1 MTINRESKTYRR
13 MARLLEVLFLAL
25 AGLYMLYRISKS
37 TTFRLIWPSWFEP
50 GLMHGLALIALL
62 RLLTGKL
69 KRRET
74 LVAVAFALIYGMVYR
89 TDGYSFLPFLGI
101 LTVGFIDI
109 GHRKILR
116 MYLLTA
122 GTLFCVTVLAG
133 YLGVITNY
141 VRIKN
146 GLRSAWGISYP
157 TDFASLG
164 FYLLLALWVA
174 ADRLPDWVMLLICAV
189 FGTVT
194 WFIAHSSTST
204 ICLILLFCA
213 ILYHMYELGID
224 RRHPGMRWTKR
235 GVNLFATLSFPALAL
250 CMFAMMAMYARGMNV
265 GYKLNSLL
273 SNRLKYQ
280 VTAWQTYGLKP
291 FGTPFVLH
299 GDGFSV
305 FPQPNYTFVDSSY
318 PLILLRYGWV
328 LFIALCLSWGWTA
341 RKAIRCGDRRLVL
354 VLGIIAVHSFSEH
367 HFIDVH
373 FNILMA
379 MPLAAYLSQRESA
392 LQNQLSESRAKSDS
406 RATVIAWAGT
416 ILLLLLGACLFGPR
430 LMAWLKTAL
439 EIMGYGHGAH
449 ALRLICVLLGVLFGG
464 CVVLWAMSRVIKAL
478 LTGKSVEARA
488 PVAVLLGCAI
498 AAGGV
503 GLFASGIINRA
514 AVENEAMVEADR
526 QAVEIAVKATTGKVY
541 SGVLPELY
549 TRKIDGLSYAP
560 FFEDDMARLPA
571 NTVLL
576 PSDTE
581 RGTFIH
587 NGFLY
592 VPISQTHALYTGD
605 RAVVEALAAAGY
617 QPTGYYSGVQRVDLE
632 EASALNALEYDPERG
647 VRLDGSNGTLQ
658 NGPWKDLYGGRYTMT
673 WTLSLPEDALTGDGV
688 VCTLRLTINKG
699 EDVVLE
705 KEISRDQFDK
715 QGKLSVSIPFK
726 ITNSRSVAFEAVA
739 TPGHRVDIG
748 EIRYVRTPVY
758 DVHSFYNRKL
768 KKVRDEYYGRDGQP
782 ILRKE
787 GWFACDYE
795 YDSHGG
801 VICLSY
807 YDCDGQ
813 PVIISGGYARKRQV
827 YNVKRQVVRVE
838 YYGPDDKPITI
849 ASGYA
854 AIEMEYDAAGNIAL
868 LRYFDTDGKPCI
880 ITSGYA
886 EVRRTFND
894 KKQIVRERYYGADG
908 QPIRL
913 SESCY
918 GVEMAYDRAGNVSMR
933 RFLDEDGQPVVMA
946 NKGYAEVRRK
956 YDGLHQIIKESY
968 FDAKGA
974 PTLCLRGFAANER
987 EYDDTGNAVM
997 QRFLDLDDQP
1007 VMISD
1012 GYAEIHR
1019 EYNHLKQITSERYFG
1034 VDGKPV
1040 ALSSGQYGVE
1050 LGYDAVGNTNM
1061 RRYLDAQ
1068 GKPMLIDKGYAE
1080 YRRTFNSRKK
1090 VVSESYYGIDGEP
1103 IECVNGYARFELEYD
1118 RAGNITV
1125 VRYYDSEGNPV
1136 ESVKGY
1142 AEIRREYDDKGK
1154 LIRKT
1159 YYDAQG
1165 QTIMPSVRQDS
1176 NQNL

>member
-13 MARLLEVLFLAL
+13 MTRLLEVLFLAL

-37 TTFRLIWPSWFEP
+37 TTFHLIWPSWFEP
-50 GLMHGLALIALL
+50 GLMHGLALIAVL
-62 RLLTGKL
+62 RLLTGRL
-69 KRRET
+69 WRRET
-74 LVAVAFALIYGMVYR
+74 LIALAFALIYGMVYR

-116 MYLLTA
+116 MFLLTA
-122 GTLFCVTVLAG
+122 GILYCVTVLAG

-189 FGTVT
+189 FGAVA
-194 WFIAHSSTST
+194 WYIAHSSTST
-204 ICLILLFCA
+204 ICLVLLFCA
-213 ILYHMYELGID
+213 ILYHMVEQRID
-224 RRHPGMRWTKR
+224 RRHPGMRWMKR
-235 GVNLFATLSFPALAL
+235 GVNLFATLSFPLLAL
-250 CMFAMMAMYARGMNV
+250 CMFAMMAMYARGMNL
-265 GYKLNSLL
+265 GFKLNSLL

-291 FGTPFVLH
+291 FGTPFALH

-328 LFIALCLSWGWTA
+328 LFIALCLSWSWTA

-354 VLGIIAVHSFSEH
+354 VLAIIAVHSFSEH

-373 FNILMA
+373 FNILLA
-379 MPLAAYLSQRESA
+379 MPLAAYLPRRESA
-392 LQNQLSESRAKSDS
+392 QNPLFETKSDG
-406 RATVIAWAGT
+406 RAAAIAWAGAV
-416 ILLLLLGACLFGPR
+416 LLMILGACLFGPR

-439 EIMGYGHGAH
+439 EITGYGHGAH
-449 ALRLICVLLGVLFGG
+449 ALRLMCVLLGVLFGV
-464 CVVLWAMSRVIKAL
+464 CAVLWTASRVIRAL
-478 LTGKSVEARA
+478 LMGKPGEARVPA
-488 PVAVLLGCAI
+488 TVLLGCAI
-498 AAGGV
+498 VAGGL
-503 GLFASGIINRA
+503 GLFANGIINRA
-514 AVENEAMVEADR
+514 AGESEAMVEADR
-526 QAVEIAVKATTGKVY
+526 QAMEIAVKAATGKVF

-549 TRKIDGLSYAP
+549 ARRIDGLSYAP
-560 FFEDDMARLPA
+560 CFEDDIARLPG

-592 VPISQTHALYTGD
+592 VPISDTHALYTGD
-605 RAVVEALAAAGY
+605 RAVVEALTAAGY
-617 QPTGYYSGVQRVDLE
+617 QATGYYSGVQTVDLG
-632 EASALNALEYDPERG
+632 EASELNALEYDPRRG
-647 VRLDGSNGTLQ
+647 VRLDGSAGTLQ
-658 NGPWKDLYGGRYTMT
+658 NGPWKDLYGGRYRMT
-673 WTLSLPEDALTGDGV
+673 WTLSLPEGALPGEGTL
-688 VCTLRLTINKG
+688 CTLRLTINKG

-705 KEISRDQFDK
+705 KEVLADQFDE

-726 ITNSRSVAFEAVA
+726 IASSRSVAFEAVA
-739 TPGHRVDIG
+739 APGRQVDIS
-748 EIRYVRTPVY
+748 EIRYVRTPLY
-758 DVHSFYNRKL
+758 DVHSFYNSKL

-795 YDSHGG
+795 YDAQGN
-801 VICLSY
+801 VTCLSY

-813 PVIISGGYARKRQV
+813 PVIISGGYARKRQA
-827 YNVKRQVVRVE
+827 YNVRRQAVRVE
-838 YYGPDDKPITI
+838 YYGADDAPVIV

-854 AIEMEYDAAGNIAL
+854 AVEMEYDAAGNVAV
-868 LRYFDTDGKPCI
+868 LRYFDTDGQPCVI
-880 ITSGYA
+880 SSGYA
-886 EVRRTFND
+886 QVRRAYND
-894 KKQIVRERYYGADG
+894 KKQVVRELYYGADG

-913 SESCY
+913 SEGCF
-918 GVEMAYDRAGNVSMR
+918 GMEMGYDRAGNVSMR
-933 RFLDEDGQPVVMA
+933 RYLDENGRPVVLA
-946 NKGYAEVRRK
+946 GKGYAEVRRK
-956 YDGLHQIIKESY
+956 FDGLHQVIKESY
-968 FDAKGA
+968 FDAEGA
-974 PTLCLRGFAANER
+974 PILCPRGFAANER
-987 EYDDTGNAVM
+987 EYDEAGNAVV
-997 QRFLDLDDQP
+997 QRFLDLEDQP
-1007 VMISD
+1007 VMISS

-1019 EYNHLKQITSERYFG
+1019 EYNHLKQVTSERYFG

-1040 ALSSGQYGVE
+1040 ALASGEYGVE
-1050 LGYDAVGNTNM
+1050 LGYDAVGNVYM
-1061 RRYLDAQ
+1061 RRYLDAE
-1068 GKPMLIDKGYAE
+1068 GNPMVIDKGYAE
-1080 YRRTFNSRKK
+1080 YRREYNSRRK
-1090 VVSESYYGIDGEP
+1090 VVKESYFGVDGEP
-1103 IECVNGYARFELEYD
+1103 IACVKGFASIEWEYD
-1118 RAGNITV
+1118 RAGNVTA
-1125 VRYYDSEGNPV
+1125 VRYLDAEGNPV
-1136 ESVKGY
+1136 NLVYGY
-1142 AEIRREYDDKGK
+1142 AEVHREYDDEHK

-1165 QTIMPSVRQDS
+1165 RETTPTKGKAGS
-1176 NQNL
+1176 QNH